1 MKQIL
6 VIGNATKLTLG
17 YLDAGCEGGKC
28 SFLRSMFRPP
38 Q

>member
-6 VIGNATKLTLG
+6 VLGNASELTLG
-17 YLDAGCEGGKC
+17 YPNAGCEGGKC